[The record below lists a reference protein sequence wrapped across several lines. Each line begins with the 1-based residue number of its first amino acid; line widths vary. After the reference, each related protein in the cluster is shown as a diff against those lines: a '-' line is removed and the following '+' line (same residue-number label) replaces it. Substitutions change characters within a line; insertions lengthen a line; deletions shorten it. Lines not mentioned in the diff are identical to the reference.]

1 MGEIESGENMD
12 IDSLKTLSKDEVSSV
27 SRNLTAT
34 DIKFLVKTLEEKDD
48 KLRYNAFLL
57 LQARSRDSP
66 IVYEYWGEFEKK
78 LESTNSYQRS
88 LGAMLMAENV
98 RWDKNGKFKKA
109 FSKYMLCCND
119 EKFITARQ
127 AIQSL
132 ETIVRATERYDNGIK
147 QGLADLVLQR
157 YKENQQRLLTKDRAH
172 ILEIL
177 KDRKKTV

>member
-12 IDSLKTLSKDEVSSV
+12 IDSLKTLSKSEVSSV
-27 SRNLTAT
+27 SRNLTAI

-48 KLRYNAFLL
+48 KLRYKAFLL

-66 IVYEYWGEFEKK
+66 IVYEYWSEFEKK

-109 FSKYMLCCND
+109 FSKYMRCCND

-132 ETIVRATERYDNGIK
+132 ETIARATERYDKDIR

-157 YKENQQRLLTKDRAH
+157 YKENQQRLLAKDMSN
-172 ILEIL
+172 IFEIL
-177 KDRKKTV
+177 KNRKKSA